1 MRSLGMT
8 IKMKIVMIFGTFD
21 ILHPGHINFIKQ
33 AKKYGDCLIVVIAR
47 NSTVLKVKG
56 KLPEHS
62 EKQRLEAIKGLK
74 LASKAVLGSLTDK
87 YSAIKKYRP
96 NIICLGY
103 DQTNFVD
110 RLKNELKR
118 LKLKTKI
125 VRLRPFM
132 PHKYKTSIIL
142 KN

>member
-1 MRSLGMT
+1 
-8 IKMKIVMIFGTFD
+8 MKIVMIFGTFD